1 MSPIPVKPLDLKDH
15 GFSKAALDQLIRRA
29 LQEDGTGLDRT
40 TLAVIDAH
48 QWAKG
53 EIRAKG
59 PGVLAGLPLVASILQ
74 RIDRRCRVLALRR
87 EGQEIR
93 GETKVAQLLGPA
105 RALLSGERLSLN
117 FLSRLS
123 GIATLTRRFRE
134 KLGVPKL
141 YDTRKTTPLLRP
153 LERYAVRMGGG
164 NNHRYNLSGHV
175 LIKDN
180 HLALGGGVTKTVLAA
195 RGKYGPKEFIEVE
208 VESLRDALAA
218 VEAGANLIL
227 VDNASPKLFQEIIRK
242 TKGRVQIETSGGL
255 TLSNIGRYA
264 HLLVD
269 RFSSGSLTHSAPSVD
284 FSMALFP
291 ADMRSHK

>member
-1 MSPIPVKPLDLKDH
+1 MSPFPVKPLDLGNF
-15 GFSKAALDQLIRRA
+15 GFSRSSLDRLIRQA
-29 LQEDGTGLDRT
+29 LQEDGARQDRT
-40 TLAVIDAH
+40 TLAVVGAS

-59 PGVLAGLPLVASILQ
+59 PGVLAGLPLVASVLR
-74 RIDRRCRVLALRR
+74 RIDPRCRVEALRR
-87 EGQEIR
+87 EGQEVR
-93 GETKVAQLLGPA
+93 AETKVARLSGPA

-153 LERYAVRMGGG
+153 LERYAVRVGGG
-164 NNHRYNLSGHV
+164 KNHRYNLAGHV

-180 HLALGGGVTKTVLAA
+180 HLALGGGVSKTVTAA
-195 RGKYGPKEFIEVE
+195 RKKYGPKEFIEVE
-208 VESLRDALAA
+208 VESLGDALAA
-218 VEAGANLIL
+218 VEAGADLIL
-227 VDNASPKLFQEIIRK
+227 VDNASPKLFREIIRR
-242 TKGRVQIETSGGL
+242 TRGRVQIETSGGL
-255 TLSNIGRYA
+255 TLSTIGRYA
-264 HLLVD
+264 HLPVD
-269 RFSSGSLTHSAPSVD
+269 RFSSGALTHSAPSID

-291 ADMRSHK
+291 AGK